1 MRRRKIIFFF
11 PLLNLFLFLPFSINS
26 IIFNSEEETAGIRCF
41 CDKQTCGGGAL
52 VCAGKYCLIGLRN
65 DDVSGGNKLEQHCV
79 DEQIYSNKKVGC
91 EKEWQKWAEV
101 CICDESLCNTFA
113 FLRSQIDGNYE
124 EQQQQ
129 RLIASD
135 YADSS
140 ALTRWK
146 ETAILR
152 RDSNNNNNIRIRENI
167 LDSNEE
173 NEPNSRRRWMERQQ
187 TKQGGGRGR
196 GANLVLLLV
205 VLPLVVGAFTVFLV
219 FLNYHCKML

>member
-1 MRRRKIIFFF
+1 M
-11 PLLNLFLFLPFSINS
+11 
-26 IIFNSEEETAGIRCF
+26 T
-41 CDKQTCGGGAL
+41 D
-52 VCAGKYCLIGLRN
+52 RN
-65 DDVSGGNKLEQHCV
+65 
-79 DEQIYSNKKVGC
+79 
-91 EKEWQKWAEV
+91 V

-135 YADSS
+135 YYLTFKHAYSHKKRFATKDSIGNEETRFCLSPSFECYLSQNARRFLGGYLRFIKRKGQKQYPATAPADSS

-152 RDSNNNNNIRIRENI
+152 RDSNNNNIRIGENI

-173 NEPNSRRRWMERQQ
+173 NEPNSRRRCNILFGINPEGLKSKYLRD
-187 TKQGGGRGR
+187 KEGF
-196 GANLVLLLV
+196 V
-205 VLPLVVGAFTVFLV
+205 
-219 FLNYHCKML
+219 

>member
-205 VLPLVVGAFTVFLV
+205 VLPLVVGAFTV
-219 FLNYHCKML
+219 

>member
-1 MRRRKIIFFF
+1 
-11 PLLNLFLFLPFSINS
+11 
-26 IIFNSEEETAGIRCF
+26 
-41 CDKQTCGGGAL
+41 
-52 VCAGKYCLIGLRN
+52 
-65 DDVSGGNKLEQHCV
+65 
-79 DEQIYSNKKVGC
+79 
-91 EKEWQKWAEV
+91 V

-152 RDSNNNNNIRIRENI
+152 RDSNNNNIRIGENI

-187 TKQGGGRGR
+187 NKQQGGRGR

-205 VLPLVVGAFTVFLV
+205 VLPLVVGAFTV
-219 FLNYHCKML
+219 